1 MKLVTAYLLVVL
13 AIIVVVWACVN
24 VVERQQ
30 TISAA
35 NQKFEQ
41 MIESAKELPPDSC
54 GRYHIQ
60 QVLPPHDS
68 DQEPVF
74 VDSVR
79 ESPMIVRIK
88 VSTSSEEVFSW
99 LAAEARSCGADHM
112 TLLNAQ

>member
-13 AIIVVVWACVN
+13 AIIVVVWACIN

-54 GRYHIQ
+54 GRYHMRTGS
-60 QVLPPHDS
+60 LPPHDS
-68 DQEPVF
+68 LIRKLIF
-74 VDSVR
+74 VAIR
-79 ESPMIVRIK
+79 QRIFLP
-88 VSTSSEEVFSW
+88 T
-99 LAAEARSCGADHM
+99 
-112 TLLNAQ
+112 